1 MLVTE
6 EVEVE
11 EDEDE
16 DVQNL
21 EGLCRDV
28 VEGRGRLDK

>member
-6 EVEVE
+6 EEEEEVE
-11 EDEDE
+11 EDD
-16 DVQNL
+16 DVQSL